1 MTVRAR
7 IALLYGTLFLS
18 GGLVLVMAVY
28 LLLRADLTNQLSAA
42 VTRVLPAGTP
52 TPDMVPGR
60 PVQPGTTIEIAQ
72 VSRDT
77 VLSKLLLVS
86 LPALALLV
94 ALAGAVAWWVSGRVL
109 RPVHRMSETARRL
122 SSNNLHER
130 IALDGPPDELK
141 ALADTFD
148 GMLGRLETA
157 FESQRRFIA
166 NASHELRTPLAIQR
180 TAVQIGLSDVESP
193 HLVAVREQLLAVNR
207 RTEQLIDGLLVL
219 ARSDRGIRERQPV
232 ALHDIVEHEL
242 IQHTARTTARDLTVH
257 SRLDDCHVLGDP
269 VLLPQLVRNL
279 VRNAVEHNVEH
290 GEIHVRTTRTGQL
303 RISNTGPVV
312 ARDTLSELFEP
323 FNRGTERTAKGT
335 GSGLGLSIIHSIAQ
349 AHEATL
355 TAQARD
361 DGGLDIK
368 VGLPPA
374 DPPAT

>member
-7 IALLYGTLFLS
+7 IALLYGALFLL
-18 GGLVLVMAVY
+18 GGLILVAAVY
-28 LLLRADLTNQLSAA
+28 LLLRADLTDQLSAA

-52 TPDMVPGR
+52 TPDLVPGR
-60 PVQPGTTIEIAQ
+60 PVLPGTTVEIAQ
-72 VSRDT
+72 ASRDT
-77 VLSKLLLVS
+77 VLSKLLVVS

-94 ALAGAVAWWVSGRVL
+94 TLAATVAWWVAGR
-109 RPVHRMSETARRL
+109 
-122 SSNNLHER
+122 
-130 IALDGPPDELK
+130 
-141 ALADTFD
+141 
-148 GMLGRLETA
+148 MLGRLETA
-157 FESQRRFIA
+157 LENQRRFIA

-180 TAVQIGLSDVESP
+180 AAVQIGLSDVKSA
-193 HLVAVREQLLAVNR
+193 HLVAVREQLLTVNR
-207 RTEQLIDGLLVL
+207 RSEQLIDGLLVL
-219 ARSDRGIRERQPV
+219 ARSDRGIRDRQPV

-242 IQHTARTTARDLTVH
+242 TQHAALTIASDLTVH

-279 VRNAVEHNVEH
+279 VRNAVEHNVAH
-290 GEIHVRTTRTGQL
+290 GEIHVRTTGTGRL

-323 FNRGTERTAKGT
+323 FNRGAERTAKGT

-361 DGGLDIK
+361 EGGLDIE

-374 DPPAT
+374 GPPPKLTPRTSG